1 MIKIKKIL
9 NIIIYFIFTI
19 IIIFSIFYL
28 IFLIFLITPNSVS
41 RFYHNHLSYYFT
53 EPSVETQIIDYV
65 EKTCPHQNKCRINLT
80 QAMPFKWDHAYLLY
94 LDKISLIE
102 KLTHNSIK
110 IEPANADDLLLVFTK
125 NKKMIRYHLSY
136 NYDTEHHCVDEG
148 GSFMECYIQRKAL
161 FLNFIDDGPEYS
173 SDIIQFT
180 PAHSIVDI
188 EIEESANQSGLR
200 STSFILNSVNKP
212 IADCNLCK

>member
-41 RFYHNHLSYYFT
+41 RFYHN
-53 EPSVETQIIDYV
+53 
-65 EKTCPHQNKCRINLT
+65 
-80 QAMPFKWDHAYLLY
+80 
-94 LDKISLIE
+94 
-102 KLTHNSIK
+102 
-110 IEPANADDLLLVFTK
+110 
-125 NKKMIRYHLSY
+125 HLSY

-212 IADCNLCK
+212 IVDCNLCK